1 MIIDQSAQPCAN
13 GTCSCE
19 VAAGQT
25 YCSPQCA
32 NASIE
37 GVAAE
42 RSGCA
47 CGHGG
52 CGIGTA
58 LPQTR
63 SAAETRTQGAN
74 P

>member
-13 GTCSCE
+13 RACSCE
-19 VAAGQT
+19 VPAGQT

-32 NASIE
+32 NASVE

-42 RSGCA
+42 RSRCE

-52 CGIGTA
+52 CDVE
-58 LPQTR
+58 
-63 SAAETRTQGAN
+63 AASNERREAAAGVE
-74 P
+74 

>member
-1 MIIDQSAQPCAN
+1 MIIDQSAQR
-13 GTCSCE
+13 
-19 VAAGQT
+19 
-25 YCSPQCA
+25 CA

-58 LPQTR
+58 LPQTH